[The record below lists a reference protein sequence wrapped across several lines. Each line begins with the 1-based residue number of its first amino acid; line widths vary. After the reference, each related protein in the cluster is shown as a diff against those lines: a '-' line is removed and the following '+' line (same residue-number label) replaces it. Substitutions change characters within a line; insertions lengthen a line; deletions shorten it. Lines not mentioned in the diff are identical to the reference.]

1 MREATMCEKTALHQ
15 PDSTEQETLRQTENE
30 DKLEDDLFKLQF
42 NLGRSIRYHS
52 RRRKFFDFWDKF
64 TTFCSLVFSSTA
76 TYGVLST
83 NGKITLISGA
93 FVTIFSSLSLVIGFS
108 NKARD
113 HFDFVKQYSLLERMS
128 IKEVLSEKLLKQI
141 TDERLCWLVV
151 VCVFVFFVCWVVF
164 LCFVCTEPPVLR
176 VLNEMCW
183 NEEAKAQGIK
193 PEKWREIKWY
203 QRLFSSFF
211 DIVPESIK

>member
-15 PDSTEQETLRQTENE
+15 PDPTEQGTLRQTENE

-52 RRRKFFDFWDKF
+52 RRRKFFDFWDKL

-83 NGKITLISGA
+83 NEKITLISGA
-93 FVTIFSSLSLVIGFS
+93 IVTIFSSLSLVIGFS

-141 TDERLCWLVV
+141 TDEKLSIES
-151 VCVFVFFVCWVVF
+151 
-164 LCFVCTEPPVLR
+164 TEPPVLR

-193 PEKWREIKWY
+193 PEKWRKIKWY

>member
-1 MREATMCEKTALHQ
+1 MCEKTALHQ

-141 TDERLCWLVV
+141 TDEKLSIES
-151 VCVFVFFVCWVVF
+151 
-164 LCFVCTEPPVLR
+164 TEPPVLR

-193 PEKWREIKWY
+193 PEKWRKIKWY

>member
-1 MREATMCEKTALHQ
+1 MIEVTMYEKTAPHQ
-15 PDSTEQETLRQTENE
+15 LDSIEPEKLQETENK
-30 DKLEDDLFKLQF
+30 DKLEEELFALQF

-64 TTFCSLVFSSTA
+64 TTFCSLIFSSTA

-83 NGKITLISGA
+83 NETVTLISGA
-93 FVTIFSSLSLVIGFS
+93 IVTILSSLSLVIGFS

-113 HFDFVKQYSLLERMS
+113 HFDFIKQYSLLERMS
-128 IKEVLSEKLLKQI
+128 TRDSLSEMLLRKI
-141 TDERLCWLVV
+141 TDEKLSIES
-151 VCVFVFFVCWVVF
+151 
-164 LCFVCTEPPVLR
+164 TEPPILR

-193 PEKWREIKWY
+193 SECWKKIEWY

-211 DIVPESIK
+211 DVSPENIK

>member
-76 TYGVLST
+76 TYGVLSP

-141 TDERLCWLVV
+141 TDEKLSIES
-151 VCVFVFFVCWVVF
+151 
-164 LCFVCTEPPVLR
+164 TEPPVLR

>member
-1 MREATMCEKTALHQ
+1 MREATMCEKTALRQ

-128 IKEVLSEKLLKQI
+128 IKEGLSEKLLKQI
-141 TDERLCWLVV
+141 TDEKLSIES
-151 VCVFVFFVCWVVF
+151 
-164 LCFVCTEPPVLR
+164 TEPPVLR

>member
-1 MREATMCEKTALHQ
+1 MCEKTALHQ

-141 TDERLCWLVV
+141 TDEKLSIES
-151 VCVFVFFVCWVVF
+151 
-164 LCFVCTEPPVLR
+164 TEPPVLR

>member
-1 MREATMCEKTALHQ
+1 MCEKTALHQ
-15 PDSTEQETLRQTENE
+15 LDPTEQGTLRQTENE

-52 RRRKFFDFWDKF
+52 RRRKFFDFWDKL

-83 NGKITLISGA
+83 NEKITLISGA
-93 FVTIFSSLSLVIGFS
+93 IVTIFSSLSLVIGFS

-141 TDERLCWLVV
+141 TDEKLSIES
-151 VCVFVFFVCWVVF
+151 
-164 LCFVCTEPPVLR
+164 TEPPVLR

-193 PEKWREIKWY
+193 PEKWRKIKWY

>member
-15 PDSTEQETLRQTENE
+15 PDPTEQGTLRQTENE

-52 RRRKFFDFWDKF
+52 RRRKFFDFWDKL

-83 NGKITLISGA
+83 NEKITLISGA
-93 FVTIFSSLSLVIGFS
+93 IVTIFSSLSLVIGFS

-141 TDERLCWLVV
+141 TDEKLSIES
-151 VCVFVFFVCWVVF
+151 
-164 LCFVCTEPPVLR
+164 TEPPVLR

-193 PEKWREIKWY
+193 PEKWRKIKWY

-211 DIVPESIK
+211 DIVLESIK

>member
-1 MREATMCEKTALHQ
+1 MSEKTAPHLLD
-15 PDSTEQETLRQTENE
+15 PIEPEKLQETENK
-30 DKLEDDLFKLQF
+30 DKLEEELFKLQF

-64 TTFCSLVFSSTA
+64 TTFCSLIFSSTA

-83 NGKITLISGA
+83 NEKVTLISGA
-93 FVTIFSSLSLVIGFS
+93 IVTILSSLSLVIGFS

-128 IKEVLSEKLLKQI
+128 IRESLSEMLLRKI
-141 TDERLCWLVV
+141 TDEKLSIES
-151 VCVFVFFVCWVVF
+151 
-164 LCFVCTEPPVLR
+164 TEPPILR

-193 PEKWREIKWY
+193 SECWKKIKWY

-211 DIVPESIK
+211 DFAPENIK

>member
-1 MREATMCEKTALHQ
+1 MCEKTALHQ
-15 PDSTEQETLRQTENE
+15 PNPTEQGTLRQTENE

-52 RRRKFFDFWDKF
+52 RRRKFFDFWDKL

-83 NGKITLISGA
+83 NEKITLISGA
-93 FVTIFSSLSLVIGFS
+93 IVTIFSSLSLVIGFS

-141 TDERLCWLVV
+141 TDEKLSIES
-151 VCVFVFFVCWVVF
+151 
-164 LCFVCTEPPVLR
+164 TEPPVLR

-193 PEKWREIKWY
+193 PEKWRKIKWY

>member
-1 MREATMCEKTALHQ
+1 MYEKTAPHQ
-15 PDSTEQETLRQTENE
+15 LDSIEPEKLQETENK
-30 DKLEDDLFKLQF
+30 DKLEEELFALQF

-64 TTFCSLVFSSTA
+64 TTFCSLIFSSTA

-83 NGKITLISGA
+83 NETVTLISGA
-93 FVTIFSSLSLVIGFS
+93 IVTILSSLSLVIGFS

-113 HFDFVKQYSLLERMS
+113 HFDFIKQYSLLERMS
-128 IKEVLSEKLLKQI
+128 TRDSLSEMLLRKI
-141 TDERLCWLVV
+141 TDEKLSIES
-151 VCVFVFFVCWVVF
+151 
-164 LCFVCTEPPVLR
+164 TEPPILR

-193 PEKWREIKWY
+193 SECWKKIEWY

-211 DIVPESIK
+211 DVSPENIK

>member
-1 MREATMCEKTALHQ
+1 MSEKTAPHQ
-15 PDSTEQETLRQTENE
+15 LDPIEPEKLQETENK
-30 DKLEDDLFKLQF
+30 DKLEEELFKLQF

-52 RRRKFFDFWDKF
+52 RRRNFFDFWDKF
-64 TTFCSLVFSSTA
+64 TTFCSLIFSSTA

-83 NGKITLISGA
+83 NEKVTLISGA
-93 FVTIFSSLSLVIGFS
+93 IVTILSSLSLVIGFS

-128 IKEVLSEKLLKQI
+128 IRESLSEMLLRKI
-141 TDERLCWLVV
+141 TDEKLSIES
-151 VCVFVFFVCWVVF
+151 
-164 LCFVCTEPPVLR
+164 TEPPILR

-193 PEKWREIKWY
+193 SECWKKIKWY

-211 DIVPESIK
+211 DFAPENIK

>member
-141 TDERLCWLVV
+141 TDEKLSIES
-151 VCVFVFFVCWVVF
+151 
-164 LCFVCTEPPVLR
+164 TEPPVLR

-193 PEKWREIKWY
+193 PEKWRKIKWY

>member
-1 MREATMCEKTALHQ
+1 MCEKTALHQ
-15 PDSTEQETLRQTENE
+15 PDPTEQGTLRQTENE

-52 RRRKFFDFWDKF
+52 RRRKFFDFWDKL

-83 NGKITLISGA
+83 NEKITLISGA
-93 FVTIFSSLSLVIGFS
+93 IVTIVIGFS
-108 NKARD
+108 NKARG

-141 TDERLCWLVV
+141 TDEKLSIES
-151 VCVFVFFVCWVVF
+151 
-164 LCFVCTEPPVLR
+164 TEPPVLR

-193 PEKWREIKWY
+193 PEKWRKIKWY

>member
-1 MREATMCEKTALHQ
+1 M
-15 PDSTEQETLRQTENE
+15 
-30 DKLEDDLFKLQF
+30 
-42 NLGRSIRYHS
+42 
-52 RRRKFFDFWDKF
+52 
-64 TTFCSLVFSSTA
+64 VFSSTA

-83 NGKITLISGA
+83 NEKITLISGA
-93 FVTIFSSLSLVIGFS
+93 IVTIFSSLSLVIGFS

-141 TDERLCWLVV
+141 TDEKLSIES
-151 VCVFVFFVCWVVF
+151 
-164 LCFVCTEPPVLR
+164 TEPPVLR

-193 PEKWREIKWY
+193 PEKWRKIKWY

>member
-15 PDSTEQETLRQTENE
+15 PDSTEQETLRQIENE

-52 RRRKFFDFWDKF
+52 RRRKFFYFWDTF

-93 FVTIFSSLSLVIGFS
+93 IVTIFSSLSLVIGFS

-141 TDERLCWLVV
+141 TDEKLSIES
-151 VCVFVFFVCWVVF
+151 
-164 LCFVCTEPPVLR
+164 TEPVVLR

-193 PEKWREIKWY
+193 PEKWRKIKWY

>member
-1 MREATMCEKTALHQ
+1 MIEVTMYEKTAPHQ
-15 PDSTEQETLRQTENE
+15 LDSIEPEKLQETENK
-30 DKLEDDLFKLQF
+30 DKLEEELFALQF

-64 TTFCSLVFSSTA
+64 TTFCSLIFSSTA

-83 NGKITLISGA
+83 NETVTLISGA
-93 FVTIFSSLSLVIGFS
+93 IVTILSSLSLVIGFS

-113 HFDFVKQYSLLERMS
+113 HFDFIKQYSLLERMS
-128 IKEVLSEKLLKQI
+128 MRDSLSEMLLRKI
-141 TDERLCWLVV
+141 TDEKLSIES
-151 VCVFVFFVCWVVF
+151 
-164 LCFVCTEPPVLR
+164 TEPPILR

-193 PEKWREIKWY
+193 SECWKKIEWY

-211 DIVPESIK
+211 DVSPENIK

>member
-1 MREATMCEKTALHQ
+1 
-15 PDSTEQETLRQTENE
+15 
-30 DKLEDDLFKLQF
+30 
-42 NLGRSIRYHS
+42 
-52 RRRKFFDFWDKF
+52 
-64 TTFCSLVFSSTA
+64 
-76 TYGVLST
+76 
-83 NGKITLISGA
+83 
-93 FVTIFSSLSLVIGFS
+93 
-108 NKARD
+108 
-113 HFDFVKQYSLLERMS
+113 MS

-141 TDERLCWLVV
+141 TDEKLSIES
-151 VCVFVFFVCWVVF
+151 
-164 LCFVCTEPPVLR
+164 TEPPVLR

>member
-1 MREATMCEKTALHQ
+1 MCEKTALRQ

-141 TDERLCWLVV
+141 TDEKLSIES
-151 VCVFVFFVCWVVF
+151 
-164 LCFVCTEPPVLR
+164 TEPPVLR

>member
-1 MREATMCEKTALHQ
+1 MCEKTALHQ
-15 PDSTEQETLRQTENE
+15 PDPTEQGTLRQTENE

-52 RRRKFFDFWDKF
+52 RRRKFFDFWDKL

-83 NGKITLISGA
+83 NEKITLISGA
-93 FVTIFSSLSLVIGFS
+93 IVTIFSSLSLVIGFS

-141 TDERLCWLVV
+141 TDEKLSIES
-151 VCVFVFFVCWVVF
+151 
-164 LCFVCTEPPVLR
+164 TEPPVLR

-193 PEKWREIKWY
+193 PEKWRKIKWY

>member
-141 TDERLCWLVV
+141 TDEKLSIES
-151 VCVFVFFVCWVVF
+151 
-164 LCFVCTEPPVLR
+164 TEPPVLR

-203 QRLFSSFF
+203 QRLLSSFF

>member
-1 MREATMCEKTALHQ
+1 MCEKTALHQ
-15 PDSTEQETLRQTENE
+15 PDPTEQGTLRQTENE

-52 RRRKFFDFWDKF
+52 RRRKFFDFWDKL

-83 NGKITLISGA
+83 NEKITLISGA
-93 FVTIFSSLSLVIGFS
+93 IVTIFSSLSLVIGFS

-141 TDERLCWLVV
+141 TDEKLSIES
-151 VCVFVFFVCWVVF
+151 
-164 LCFVCTEPPVLR
+164 TEPPVLR

-193 PEKWREIKWY
+193 PEKWRKIKWY

-211 DIVPESIK
+211 DIVLESIK

>member
-15 PDSTEQETLRQTENE
+15 PDSTEQETLRQIENE

-93 FVTIFSSLSLVIGFS
+93 IVTIFSSLSLVIGFS

-141 TDERLCWLVV
+141 TDEKLSIES
-151 VCVFVFFVCWVVF
+151 
-164 LCFVCTEPPVLR
+164 TEPAVLR

-193 PEKWREIKWY
+193 PEKWRKIKWY

>member
-1 MREATMCEKTALHQ
+1 MCEKTALHQ
-15 PDSTEQETLRQTENE
+15 PDSTEQETLRQIENE

-64 TTFCSLVFSSTA
+64 TTCCSLVFSSTA

-93 FVTIFSSLSLVIGFS
+93 IVTIFSSLSLVIGFS

-141 TDERLCWLVV
+141 TDEKLSIES
-151 VCVFVFFVCWVVF
+151 
-164 LCFVCTEPPVLR
+164 TEPVVLR

-193 PEKWREIKWY
+193 PEKWRKIKWY

>member
-15 PDSTEQETLRQTENE
+15 PDPTEQGTLRQTENE

-52 RRRKFFDFWDKF
+52 RRRKFFDFWDKL

-76 TYGVLST
+76 TYGALST
-83 NGKITLISGA
+83 NEKITLISGA
-93 FVTIFSSLSLVIGFS
+93 IVTIFSSLSLVIGFS

-141 TDERLCWLVV
+141 TDEKL
-151 VCVFVFFVCWVVF
+151 FIES
-164 LCFVCTEPPVLR
+164 TEPPVLR

-193 PEKWREIKWY
+193 PEKWRKIKWY

>member
-141 TDERLCWLVV
+141 TDEKLSIES
-151 VCVFVFFVCWVVF
+151 
-164 LCFVCTEPPVLR
+164 TEPPVLR

>member
-1 MREATMCEKTALHQ
+1 MCEKTALHQ
-15 PDSTEQETLRQTENE
+15 PDSTEQETLRQTENK

-141 TDERLCWLVV
+141 TDEKLSIES
-151 VCVFVFFVCWVVF
+151 
-164 LCFVCTEPPVLR
+164 TEPPVLR

-193 PEKWREIKWY
+193 PEKWRKIECY

-211 DIVPESIK
+211 DILPENIK

>member
-15 PDSTEQETLRQTENE
+15 PDSTEQETLRQTENK

-141 TDERLCWLVV
+141 TDEKLSIES
-151 VCVFVFFVCWVVF
+151 
-164 LCFVCTEPPVLR
+164 TEPPVLR

-193 PEKWREIKWY
+193 PEKWRKIECY

-211 DIVPESIK
+211 DILPENIK